1 MAKIFF
7 WIMVSL
13 AILVN
18 LIAYFGQKVMEKRA
32 RKLSEERRK

>member
-13 AILVN
+13 AIILNLVGY
-18 LIAYFGQKVMEKRA
+18 IGQKVMEKRA
-32 RKLSEERRK
+32 RKFSEERRK